1 MPAAVAYGIWSLI
14 REVVAL
20 GGSTMSSVDYFT
32 TVLSKLAY
40 AKNETQPLCRTLCV
54 PSWLQR
60 SVLGK
65 KNPLAPRV
73 LQCTALYSIK
83 HRPRSNAAFDQTPQI
98 EAKLPLNAALEKTP
112 HLLEECGVYSR
123 IIRKTSVQLG
133 NLHHPDI
140 YDSISAN

>member
-1 MPAAVAYGIWSLI
+1 MPVAVAYETWSLI

-40 AKNETQPLCRTLCV
+40 AKNETQLLCRTLCV
-54 PSWLQR
+54 PTWLQR

-65 KNPLAPRV
+65 KTLWHPGYCSVPHFIRLN
-73 LQCTALYSIK
+73 TAL
-83 HRPRSNAAFDQTPQI
+83 DQTPQI
-98 EAKLPLNAALEKTP
+98 EAKLPINASLEKTP

>member
-1 MPAAVAYGIWSLI
+1 MPVAVAYGRWSLI

-40 AKNETQPLCRTLCV
+40 AKNETQLLCRTLCV
-54 PSWLQR
+54 PTWLQR

-65 KNPLAPRV
+65 KTLWHPGYCSVPHFIR
-73 LQCTALYSIK
+73 
-83 HRPRSNAAFDQTPQI
+83 
-98 EAKLPLNAALEKTP
+98 LNAALEKTP
-112 HLLEECGVYSR
+112 HLLEDCGVYSR

>member
-1 MPAAVAYGIWSLI
+1 MPVAVAYGRWSLI

-40 AKNETQPLCRTLCV
+40 AKNETQLLC
-54 PSWLQR
+54 PS
-60 SVLGK
+60 
-65 KNPLAPRV
+65 
-73 LQCTALYSIK
+73 
-83 HRPRSNAAFDQTPQI
+83 
-98 EAKLPLNAALEKTP
+98 EKTP

>member
-1 MPAAVAYGIWSLI
+1 MPVAVAYGRWSLI

-40 AKNETQPLCRTLCV
+40 AKNETQLLCRTLCV
-54 PSWLQR
+54 PTWLQR

-65 KNPLAPRV
+65 KTLWHPGYCSVPHFIRLN
-73 LQCTALYSIK
+73 TAL
-83 HRPRSNAAFDQTPQI
+83 DQTPQI
-98 EAKLPLNAALEKTP
+98 EAKLPINAALEKTP

-123 IIRKTSVQLG
+123 IIRKNLVQLG